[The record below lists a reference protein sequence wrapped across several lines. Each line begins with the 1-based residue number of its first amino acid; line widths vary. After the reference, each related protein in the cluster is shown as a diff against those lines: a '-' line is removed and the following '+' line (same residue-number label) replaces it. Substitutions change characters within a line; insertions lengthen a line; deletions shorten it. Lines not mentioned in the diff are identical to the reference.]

1 MNDTMTSE
9 IMTAETLRRDI
20 LDAGHK
26 LQDAIE
32 RNRVASVEY
41 IRAKYE
47 WESAKAAV
55 YLRAKGTIPEREARV
70 LLDTGPQRLAHDEAL
85 ERKRSSKLEVDGM
98 QSIVSGFQTIAAN
111 ARQEQKWAQ
120 TGPQ

>member
-1 MNDTMTSE
+1 MNDTMT
-9 IMTAETLRRDI
+9 AATLRSDI
-20 LDAGHK
+20 LDAGRQ
-26 LQDAIE
+26 LQDAIKQ
-32 RNRVASVEY
+32 NREASVEY

-85 ERKRSSKLEVDGM
+85 ERKRATKLDVEAM

-111 ARQEQKWAQ
+111 ARAEQRWAQ
-120 TGPQ
+120 TGPEVGP